1 MPTDLTL
8 KARPSGMCIFS
19 PCSWNAHSRNTQS
32 SLWENPSSHMRGPCG
47 EAHVKNRDSWSM
59 THSDPTPKQCQ
70 LPAIVNDTIL
80 ELPTVPLPQL
90 TPREAELLVYP
101 QNCDKEMVNFKILT
115 FEMVCYTEINNWN
128 NYPPCAR
135 HYSMLFSPTRVKKNV
150 KWQVQWGYYKR
161 AEEIT
166 NQLKATCREKQSAGW
181 FWEDQHWMGKHQTQI
196 PAFVQSAL
204 QLPPSGISSWY

>member
-1 MPTDLTL
+1 
-8 KARPSGMCIFS
+8 MCIFS
-19 PCSWNAHSRNTQS
+19 PCSWNVHSRNTQS
-32 SLWENPSSHMRGPCG
+32 SLWENPSSHVRGPCG
-47 EAHVKNRDSWSM
+47 EAHVKNQDSWSL
-59 THSDPTPKQCQ
+59 THSDPTPNQCQ
-70 LPAIVNDTIL
+70 LPAIVNDTIW

-90 TPREAELLVYP
+90 TPREAELLVHP
-101 QNCDKEMVNFKILT
+101 QNCEKEMVNFKILT
-115 FEMVCYTEINNWN
+115 FEVVCYTEINNWN
-128 NYPPCAR
+128 NYLPCAR
-135 HYSMLFSPTRVKKNV
+135 HYSMFFSPTRVKKNV

-166 NQLKATCREKQSAGW
+166 NQLKATCGEKQSAGR